1 MTTLDE
7 TKMHTFGEK
16 LINDGS
22 AMMLGNLAYIGDKL
36 GLFKQLAY
44 SGPVTV
50 EAFARQTACH
60 PRYIREWLSAMAAA
74 GWIAYDAPT
83 EQFSLPPEHA
93 PFLALEDHPMFMGGM
108 FATVVPLAQVAPAVM
123 NCFRHGG
130 GVAFADHHPEMAEAV
145 DRLTM
150 PHFKNFLTQIWL
162 PALLPDIH
170 QKLTSGAL
178 VADIGCGTGRALVE
192 LAKAY
197 PNSHFT
203 GYEPNPHSA
212 ELARERVNQAG
223 VAAQVEII
231 AAPAEAITDQQF
243 DFITT
248 FDVVHDSVAPQA
260 LIDTIYRALKPDG
273 VYLILEIHASHRL
286 EEMLHPLGRFF
297 YSISTMY
304 CMTVSL
310 AHDGAGIGTCMGEEL
325 PRQMCAE
332 AGFSQFRKLDF
343 EHPLVVLYE
352 VRR

>member
-1 MTTLDE
+1 MTTLNE
-7 TKMHTFGEK
+7 TKMQNFGEK

-50 EAFARQTACH
+50 ETFAGQTACH
-60 PRYIREWLSAMAAA
+60 PRYLREWLSAMAAA
-74 GWIAYDAPT
+74 GWVEYDSAT
-83 EQFSLPPEHA
+83 EKFSLPAEHA

-108 FATVVPLAQVAPAVM
+108 FAAVVPLAQVAPAVM
-123 NCFRHGG
+123 DCFRNGG
-130 GVAFADHHPEMAEAV
+130 GVALADHHPEMAEAV

-150 PHFKNFLTQIWL
+150 PHFKNFLTQVWL
-162 PALLPDIH
+162 PHLLPDVH
-170 QKLTSGAL
+170 QKLTAGAV

-192 LAKAY
+192 LARAY
-197 PNSHFT
+197 PNSRFT
-203 GYEPNPHSA
+203 GYEPNRRSA
-212 ELARERVNQAG
+212 ELAREMISQAG
-223 VAAQVEII
+223 VTDRVEIM
-231 AAPAEAITDQQF
+231 AAPAEALPSQQF

-260 LIDTIYRALKPDG
+260 LIDSIYRALKPDG

-304 CMTVSL
+304 CMTISL
-310 AHDGAGIGTCMGEEL
+310 AHGGAGIGTCMGEEL

-332 AGFSQFRKLDF
+332 AGFSRFHKLDF
-343 EHPLVVLYE
+343 EHPLLVLYE
-352 VRR
+352 VRK